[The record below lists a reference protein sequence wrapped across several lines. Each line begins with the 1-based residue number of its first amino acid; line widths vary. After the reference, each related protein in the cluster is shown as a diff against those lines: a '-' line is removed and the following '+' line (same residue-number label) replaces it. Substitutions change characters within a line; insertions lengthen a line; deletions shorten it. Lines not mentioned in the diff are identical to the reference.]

1 MYMLCCQCSG
11 GEDTRNP
18 SSRPILEPSKGGS
31 STHRAVAAHAHSSVR
46 LRTVRDQCLV
56 HAAQRH
62 IPHPAPAVWP
72 CCYGASRTGQRRPH
86 HSAADIDLRRSVWVR
101 VGVPS
106 HCERAVAAIP
116 PCAPKP
122 QTAPPA
128 YSPLTRCHRIPQCAA
143 ALPLDVLVRY
153 VRAVSCVLLHWVL
166 RARPRAVKHREELLL
181 VSRDAPPSL
190 FFQQH
195 NQTTIALFR
204 VCLRTCHVH
213 APAVSGCFV

>member
-1 MYMLCCQCSG
+1 M
-11 GEDTRNP
+11 
-18 SSRPILEPSKGGS
+18 
-31 STHRAVAAHAHSSVR
+31 
-46 LRTVRDQCLV
+46 
-56 HAAQRH
+56 
-62 IPHPAPAVWP
+62 
-72 CCYGASRTGQRRPH
+72 
-86 HSAADIDLRRSVWVR
+86 R

-190 FFQQH
+190 FPATHPNPPPSPSVVQIHRLRCSSICPRVFARFLGCGSSAVRASSPRTWGRGGGGGEVAASVPKCLARSTAASQQAAQAAQPTLTRWA
-195 NQTTIALFR
+195 NGQPVVCCSGRSGIDIA
-204 VCLRTCHVH
+204 C
-213 APAVSGCFV
+213 SSWG